1 MSGSFI
7 GVPIEP
13 SDCEVVDRVLSLPE
27 SLRYS
32 KHSLNELLKVRIK
45 YEGNQPQECFC
56 ASVRRKVW
64 LKEFTIWYE
73 EYLRQVGN
81 TAV

>member
-7 GVPIEP
+7 GVPIEQ

-32 KHSLNELLKVRIK
+32 KHSLHELLKVRIK
-45 YEGNQPQECFC
+45 YEGKQPQECFC
-56 ASVRRKVW
+56 ASVRLKVW
-64 LKEFTIWYE
+64 FKEFTIWYE
-73 EYLRQVGN
+73 GYLRQAGHA
-81 TAV
+81 AV

>member
-1 MSGSFI
+1 MSGCSI
-7 GVPIEP
+7 GLPVEQ

-32 KHSLNELLKVRIK
+32 KHSLHELLKVRIK
-45 YEGNQPQECFC
+45 YEGKQPQECFC

-64 LKEFTIWYE
+64 FKEFTLWYE
-73 EYLRQVGN
+73 GYLRQAGIA
-81 TAV
+81 AV